1 MSQEEIMVGCSKE
14 EALAELPTRTLDGE
28 QVVYKD
34 FEDLESM
41 IRRLMLGGAILI
53 SSGVKS
59 SRVGRNLG

>member
-41 IRRLMLGGAILI
+41 IRRLMLGG
-53 SSGVKS
+53 
-59 SRVGRNLG
+59 GRS